1 MIEQINIKIKLKL
14 NFVLKM
20 ANNPLKKFKKL
31 QSTNYDDKI
40 KPRNFQ
46 KVQVKV
52 RRRQSNFDNLQLTVG
67 DKLKELIEENEESFF
82 QDEDINNISFELS
95 NVNDMEDLL
104 DNFSNKSDEK
114 INLEFESTTNE
125 EGIQL
130 IDEFL
135 KESTKQIV
143 NNRKKFDKDVV
154 NMTEEYYNNLVNEIN
169 MNIIPSNTTKQVNK
183 NFERMDSVNS
193 NSINII
199 TEKNLSIKKNYLNN
213 LDKRGSNILSESM
226 TSEDNYKLRKD
237 LIGQSD
243 NTTQSNGKF
252 FSFAT
257 KNKSISK
264 FIMDNLDDDKIIQI
278 RKKKPEE

>member
-1 MIEQINIKIKLKL
+1 
-14 NFVLKM
+14 M
-20 ANNPLKKFKKL
+20 ANNLLKKFKKL

-52 RRRQSNFDNLQLTVG
+52 RRRQSNFDNLQLTMNN
-67 DKLKELIEENEESFF
+67 KLKELIEENEESFF

-135 KESTKQIV
+135 KESTKQIIDK
-143 NNRKKFDKDVV
+143 RKKFDKDVV
-154 NMTEEYYNNLVNEIN
+154 KMTEEYYSNLVNELKD
-169 MNIIPSNTTKQVNK
+169 IIPKNTTKNK
-183 NFERMDSVNS
+183 NIERMDSINS
-193 NSINII
+193 NSM
-199 TEKNLSIKKNYLNN
+199 IKKNYLDN
-213 LDKRGSNILSESM
+213 RGSNYLSESM
-226 TSEDNYKLRKD
+226 TSEDYLKLKKE
-237 LIGQSD
+237 LIGQND
-243 NTTQSNGKF
+243 NTTNAQNNGKF
-252 FSFAT
+252 YSFW
-257 KNKSISK
+257 NKKKSNSK
-264 FIMDNLDDDKIIQI
+264 FYID
-278 RKKKPEE
+278 E

>member
-1 MIEQINIKIKLKL
+1 
-14 NFVLKM
+14 
-20 ANNPLKKFKKL
+20 
-31 QSTNYDDKI
+31 
-40 KPRNFQ
+40 
-46 KVQVKV
+46 
-52 RRRQSNFDNLQLTVG
+52 
-67 DKLKELIEENEESFF
+67 
-82 QDEDINNISFELS
+82 
-95 NVNDMEDLL
+95 MEDLL

-154 NMTEEYYNNLVNEIN
+154 EMTEEYYSNLVNEIN

-226 TSEDNYKLRKD
+226 TSEDNSKLRKD

-257 KNKSISK
+257 KNKSRSK

>member
-1 MIEQINIKIKLKL
+1 
-14 NFVLKM
+14 M

-52 RRRQSNFDNLQLTVG
+52 RRRQSNFDNLQLTMNN
-67 DKLKELIEENEESFF
+67 KLKELIEENEESFF

-154 NMTEEYYNNLVNEIN
+154 NMTEEYYSNLVNEIN
-169 MNIIPSNTTKQVNK
+169 MNIIPSNTTKQ
-183 NFERMDSVNS
+183 VNS

-226 TSEDNYKLRKD
+226 TSEDNSKLRKD

-243 NTTQSNGKF
+243 NTTQSKF

-257 KNKSISK
+257 KNKSSSK

>member
-1 MIEQINIKIKLKL
+1 
-14 NFVLKM
+14 M

-52 RRRQSNFDNLQLTVG
+52 RRRQSNFDNLQLTMNN
-67 DKLKELIEENEESFF
+67 KLKELIEENEESFF

-154 NMTEEYYNNLVNEIN
+154 NMTEEYYSNLVNEIN

-226 TSEDNYKLRKD
+226 TSEDNSKLRKD
-237 LIGQSD
+237 LIGQGD
-243 NTTQSNGKF
+243 NTTQSIGKF

-257 KNKSISK
+257 KNKSSSK
-264 FIMDNLDDDKIIQI
+264 FILDNLDGDKIIQI

>member
-1 MIEQINIKIKLKL
+1 
-14 NFVLKM
+14 M

-31 QSTNYDDKI
+31 QSTSYDDKI

-52 RRRQSNFDNLQLTVG
+52 RRRQSNFDNLQLTMNN
-67 DKLKELIEENEESFF
+67 KLKELIEENEESFF

-154 NMTEEYYNNLVNEIN
+154 NMTEEYYSNLVNEIN
-169 MNIIPSNTTKQVNK
+169 MNVVPSNTTKQVNK

-199 TEKNLSIKKNYLNN
+199 TEKNLSIKK
-213 LDKRGSNILSESM
+213 
-226 TSEDNYKLRKD
+226 
-237 LIGQSD
+237 
-243 NTTQSNGKF
+243 
-252 FSFAT
+252 
-257 KNKSISK
+257 
-264 FIMDNLDDDKIIQI
+264 II
-278 RKKKPEE
+278 

>member
-1 MIEQINIKIKLKL
+1 
-14 NFVLKM
+14 M

-52 RRRQSNFDNLQLTVG
+52 RRRQSNFDNLQLTMNN
-67 DKLKELIEENEESFF
+67 KLKELIEENEESFF

-154 NMTEEYYNNLVNEIN
+154 I
-169 MNIIPSNTTKQVNK
+169 
-183 NFERMDSVNS
+183 
-193 NSINII
+193 
-199 TEKNLSIKKNYLNN
+199 
-213 LDKRGSNILSESM
+213 
-226 TSEDNYKLRKD
+226 
-237 LIGQSD
+237 
-243 NTTQSNGKF
+243 
-252 FSFAT
+252 
-257 KNKSISK
+257 
-264 FIMDNLDDDKIIQI
+264 
-278 RKKKPEE
+278 

>member
-1 MIEQINIKIKLKL
+1 
-14 NFVLKM
+14 M

-31 QSTNYDDKI
+31 QSTNFDDKI

-46 KVQVKV
+46 KLQVKA
-52 RRRQSNFDNLQLTVG
+52 RRRQSNLDNLQFTMNN
-67 DKLKELIEENEESFF
+67 KLKELIEENEESFF

-135 KESTKQIV
+135 KESTKQIIDK
-143 NNRKKFDKDVV
+143 RKKFDKDVIK
-154 NMTEEYYNNLVNEIN
+154 MTEEYYSNLVDNLNI
-169 MNIIPSNTTKQVNK
+169 NIIPNNTTMQVNK
-183 NFERMDSVNS
+183 NFDRMDSVNS
-193 NSINII
+193 NSININ
-199 TEKNLSIKKNYLNN
+199 TDKNLNIKNKY

-226 TSEDNYKLRKD
+226 TSEEINPKIKKE
-237 LIGQSD
+237 LIGKSD
-243 NTTQSNGKF
+243 NTTQSYGKI
-252 FSFAT
+252 FSFGT
-257 KNKSISK
+257 KNKSSSK
-264 FIMDNLDDDKIIQI
+264 FILDELEEEKIIQI